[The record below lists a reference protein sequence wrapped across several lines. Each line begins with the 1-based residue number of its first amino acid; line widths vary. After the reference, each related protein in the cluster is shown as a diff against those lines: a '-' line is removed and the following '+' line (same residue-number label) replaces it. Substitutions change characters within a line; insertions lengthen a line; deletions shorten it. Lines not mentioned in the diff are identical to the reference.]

1 MSNTLWILAQSQIN
15 LNLSITIYD
24 VNLIY
29 FLQKFQ
35 NIGWYTGMILVQLTP
50 KNMEST
56 PIFPKRFFFHP
67 QKKNRSIGLWRGRE
81 GTVCGYG
88 EKNKPYPFD
97 TSVLL

>member
-29 FLQKFQ
+29 FLLKFQ
-35 NIGWYTGMILVQLTP
+35 NIGWYTGVILVQITP
-50 KNMEST
+50 KIIEFT
-56 PIFPKRFFFHP
+56 PIFPKRFFFFPHNK
-67 QKKNRSIGLWRGRE
+67 KKNRSIGLWRGRE

-88 EKNKPYPFD
+88 EKKK
-97 TSVLL
+97 L